1 MNLDDF
7 EQELKRQPFR
17 SVPPQWKEQILSGT
31 ERTPDTRPD
40 RRSWLQ
46 ELLWP
51 SPMAWGALAAVW
63 VAIVGINVAIRDD
76 EDGQGAMQTDYAQ
89 LRLAVEQK
97 RTLQAEL
104 EEPVVPPKPEA
115 IKPRSH
121 ARPQSASA

>member
-7 EQELKRQPFR
+7 EQELKGRPFR
-17 SVPPQWKEQILSGT
+17 SVPPEWKEQILGSA
-31 ERTPDTRPD
+31 ERAPKAGPN

-51 SPMAWGALAAVW
+51 SPVAWGTLAVVW
-63 VAIVGINVAIRDD
+63 VAIVGINVVIHEGDD
-76 EDGQGAMQTDYAQ
+76 SQPVALTDYAQ

-97 RTLQAEL
+97 RSLQAEL

-115 IKPRSH
+115 IKPRSQ
-121 ARPQSASA
+121 ARRESASA